1 MWRGETA
8 SRVNTEC
15 NLVHTYPVTG
25 GCYQQ
30 VLQSC
35 TEMVHDPLVKYLFK
49 ISGNLMIQITG
60 LDKVMSQGAFQI
72 CFLWFYT
79 LFTQASQQ
87 TFTDHQPVHQCFK
100 MQTLSRHWTPLVLF
114 YWLAELSNS
123 DTAAG
128 SENRQVKP
136 GKWEVCKFKWS
147 DLLLK
152 CHVVRSPSPPPPP
165 RQFSDIHTYNVV
177 L

>member
-8 SRVNTEC
+8 ARVNTEC

-25 GCYQQ
+25 WCYQQ

-35 TEMVHDPLVKYLFK
+35 TEMVHDPLVKYLFR

-79 LFTQASQQ
+79 LFTQDSQQ

-114 YWLAELSNS
+114 Y
-123 DTAAG
+123 
-128 SENRQVKP
+128 
-136 GKWEVCKFKWS
+136 S
-147 DLLLK
+147 DLLSYQTQIWQQDQKTDKSSLENGK
-152 CHVVRSPSPPPPP
+152 FANSNEVTLYLSVM
-165 RQFSDIHTYNVV
+165 
-177 L
+177 